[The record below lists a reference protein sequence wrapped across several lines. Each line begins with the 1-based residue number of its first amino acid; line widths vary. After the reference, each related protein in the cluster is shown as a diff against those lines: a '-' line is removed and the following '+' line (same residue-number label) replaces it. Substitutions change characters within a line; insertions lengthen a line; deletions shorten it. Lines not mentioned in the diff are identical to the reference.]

1 MSTKLRTTIAGSLPK
16 PSWLAEPEALWAAW
30 KLDGDALA
38 EAKRDAV
45 RLVLRQAWWCLAIG
59 LVLGVA
65 IAFTS
70 VNLIRSLLFQ
80 IAPTDLPTYVVA
92 LSCISAVALGA
103 AVVPAT
109 RAARIDPLI
118 VLRRGQ
124 T

>member
-1 MSTKLRTTIAGSLPK
+1 M
-16 PSWLAEPEALWAAW
+16 
-30 KLDGDALA
+30 
-38 EAKRDAV
+38 
-45 RLVLRQAWWCLAIG
+45 LRQAWWCLAIG

-92 LSCISAVALGA
+92 LSGISAVALGA

-109 RAARIDPLI
+109 RAARIDP
-118 VLRRGQ
+118 VKALR
-124 T
+124 TE